1 MQTAAPDH
9 LSDDAA
15 EWWCTVNREFQ
26 LEPHHIR
33 LLTLA
38 CEAWDRGQ
46 GAREILDAEGLVYE
60 DRFGAPKARPEVAV
74 ERDSRIAFARLLREL
89 DLDLDGPTEPPRA
102 PAIPSNKGTANAR

>member
-1 MQTAAPDH
+1 MPDAPTH

-15 EWWCTVNREFQ
+15 EWWQTVNEAYD
-26 LEPHHIR
+26 LEPHHVH

-46 GAREILDAEGLVYE
+46 GARQILDAEGLTYL
-60 DRFGAPKARPEVAV
+60 DRFDAPKARPEVAV

-89 DLDLDGPTEPPRA
+89 DLDLDGVTEPPRA
-102 PAIPSNKGTANAR
+102 PAIPSNRGKADAS

>member
-1 MQTAAPDH
+1 MPDAPTH

-15 EWWCTVNREFQ
+15 AWWSRVNQEYA

-46 GAREILDAEGLVYE
+46 GAREILDAEGLTYL
-60 DRFGAPKARPEVAV
+60 DRFGAPKTRPEVAV
-74 ERDSRIAFARLLREL
+74 ERDSRTAFARLLREL
-89 DLDLDGPTEPPRA
+89 DLDLDGPTEAPRA
-102 PAIPSNKGTANAR
+102 PAILSNRGKADAS

>member
-1 MQTAAPDH
+1 MPDATTH
-9 LSDDAA
+9 LSEDAA
-15 EWWCTVNREFQ
+15 GWWQSVQREFS

-46 GAREILDAEGLVYE
+46 GAREILDAEGLIYE
-60 DRFGAPKARPEVAV
+60 DRFGAPKARPEVAI

-89 DLDLDGPTEPPRA
+89 DLDLDSPTEPPRA
-102 PAIPSNKGTANAR
+102 PSIPSNKGITDAS